1 MARRMAVAH
10 NAIMPPAQSPAARD
24 DYESLY
30 RDFDSPLMR
39 RIRSEAYDEDI
50 GQHSWVRA
58 SDLRADV
65 QRLRLVPSSRLLDLG
80 CGACGPL
87 TFVLAAAQCRGTGVD
102 ASPSALRAGQERG
115 ERLGVAPLLSV
126 HEADLDTPLPFDA
139 RSFDAA
145 MALDVVLH
153 LRDRARFFRE
163 VATVLREG
171 GRFLFTDAGVVTG
184 AVSSDEVQRRSRYGR
199 TEFVA
204 PGWNERLLRSA
215 GFRVVEVED
224 RTSSVIENAGGR
236 LAAMTAHRA
245 ELEVALPV
253 ADLDDQHRYLE
264 TVVEL
269 ARRGS
274 ISRFMYLADAAV
286 TVSSSR

>member
-1 MARRMAVAH
+1 
-10 NAIMPPAQSPAARD
+10 
-24 DYESLY
+24 
-30 RDFDSPLMR
+30 
-39 RIRSEAYDEDI
+39 
-50 GQHSWVRA
+50 
-58 SDLRADV
+58 
-65 QRLRLVPSSRLLDLG
+65 
-80 CGACGPL
+80 
-87 TFVLAAAQCRGTGVD
+87 
-102 ASPSALRAGQERG
+102 
-115 ERLGVAPLLSV
+115 V